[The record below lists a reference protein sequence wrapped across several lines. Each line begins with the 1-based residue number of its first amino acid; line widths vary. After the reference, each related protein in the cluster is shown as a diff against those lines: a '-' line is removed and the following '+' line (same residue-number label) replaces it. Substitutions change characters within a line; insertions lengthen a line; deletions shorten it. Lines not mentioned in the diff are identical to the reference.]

1 MRERIA
7 HTVEIFEA
15 ARRPLFAVL
24 DGISREDLDWQPAD
38 GMRGIGKICRHL
50 YRVDVWFLKRL
61 GIAPVMREDAPGPAE
76 EIAARMSAIQ
86 EQIIGELHALDD
98 DDALLAERASL
109 DGDAP
114 ARMGDTVIH
123 IAQHYLY
130 HLAQITY
137 LRRLRDRDWKAPLDE
152 WETVTHLIGD
162 RILAEPAHSDRRN
175 EHGGERCP

>member
-1 MRERIA
+1 MRRRIE
-7 HTVEIFEA
+7 HTIQILEA
-15 ARRPLFAVL
+15 ARRPLFTVL

-61 GIAPVMREDAPGPAE
+61 GIVPVIQEDAPGPAD
-76 EIAARMSAIQ
+76 EIAARMRTIQ
-86 EQIIGELHALDD
+86 AQIIAELEGLE
-98 DDALLAERASL
+98 DDADLMAERTSL
-109 DGDAP
+109 DGDAT

-137 LRRLRDRDWKAPLDE
+137 LRRIRDRDWAAPLDE
-152 WETVTHLIGD
+152 WEAATHLIGD
-162 RILAEPAHSDRRN
+162 RILE
-175 EHGGERCP
+175 

>member
-1 MRERIA
+1 MRRKIE
-7 HTVEIFEA
+7 HTIQILEA
-15 ARRPLFAVL
+15 ARRPLFTVL

-61 GIAPVMREDAPGPAE
+61 GIVPVIQEDAPGPAN
-76 EIAARMSAIQ
+76 EIAARMRTIQ
-86 EQIIGELHALDD
+86 TQIIAELEALE
-98 DDALLAERASL
+98 DDADLMAERTSL
-109 DGDAP
+109 DGEAT

-137 LRRLRDRDWKAPLDE
+137 LRRIRDRDWAAPLDE
-152 WETVTHLIGD
+152 WEAATHLIGD
-162 RILAEPAHSDRRN
+162 RILE
-175 EHGGERCP
+175 